1 MWFMLPLSEMIKME
15 TKQKTIEEKI
25 AEAEIQMPGVAK
37 MLGRYSD
44 ATWGMHW
51 SGGPTGVAYLETDQY
66 KVVVA
71 KINEHEW
78 SEDGGGI
85 QWKEWLQVY
94 CMPKTPRDTLKGI
107 GKYVSQQ
114 IVTRHMSNP
123 NQDREELWGF
133 RNAYAVAIDAS
144 RIKIAWAKE
153 EGELG
158 PEYTIDLNKIEDAKQ
173 EAD

>member
-1 MWFMLPLSEMIKME
+1 MIKME
-15 TKQKTIEEKI
+15 TQKNELETKIEE
-25 AEAEIQMPGVAK
+25 AERQMPGVAK
-37 MLGRYSD
+37 MLGRYSN

-51 SGGPTGVAYLETDQY
+51 SGSPTDIKYIETDEY
-66 KVVVA
+66 KVIVA

-85 QWKEWLQVY
+85 QWKEWMTVY
-94 CMPKTPRDTLKGI
+94 CMPKTPRDTLRGI

-123 NQDREELWGF
+123 NKDRTDLWHF
-133 RNAYAVAIDAS
+133 HKVYAEVIDAS